1 MPGFLPCAQRGSALP
16 CTCTFLGCRA
26 AGAGCGFL
34 LRLTIAKKRHPVR
47 RQDAARQSLPE
58 PARACQS
65 AGDPGLAARVCPLWA
80 AAGARL
86 SLQGRVGPRLRWA
99 YWARLLV
106 ALEDGAVPPLLLPEP
121 PEGPEAELAPG
132 VPALL
137 EHPVSLL
144 EPLEPLEELLEWL
157 EPTPPEAEEE
167 LRLADPAPAVL
178 LLLPSLPPVPLP
190 PLLPVLPCCASWLP
204 WLLWL
209 WRWLRHW
216 PNSSENLL

>member
-16 CTCTFLGCRA
+16 CTCTCTFLGCRA

-34 LRLTIAKKRHPVR
+34 LRLTTAKKTAPCT
-47 RQDAARQSLPE
+47 QTGCCSAE

-86 SLQGRVGPRLRWA
+86 SLQGQVGPRLRWA

-106 ALEDGAVPPLLLPEP
+106 ALEDGAVPPLLLPLLLPEP
-121 PEGPEAELAPG
+121 PEGPEAEPAPG

-137 EHPVSLL
+137 ELPVSL
-144 EPLEPLEELLEWL
+144 LEPLEELLEWL
-157 EPTPPEAEEE
+157 EPTPPEAEEK
-167 LRLADPAPAVL
+167 LRLPDPAPAVL

-190 PLLPVLPCCASWLP
+190 PLLPCCASWLP